1 MKNNLKYFILLW
13 ISQAISGLGSAM
25 TAFGLGLWAFGQKGN
40 AMSMVSLS
48 FFSYMPYVLISFAA
62 GTLADRW
69 KKKGIMLTCDTIAA
83 MGSLTVLALLTAGKL
98 EIWHLYVVNLVI
110 GCMNAFQQPAAMV
123 AVTLLTPRRYY
134 TNISGMQAFSNSV
147 NAILTPSLAA
157 ALMAFGGIRLVLA
170 VDLISFSVAF
180 ITLAWF
186 IRIPEEQVE
195 KEPGKEE
202 ESFWQQCLSGIRYLR
217 QKRAV
222 WNLILFFAL
231 VNLLASMA
239 GNSLMPAMILSRTG
253 NNQKLLGI
261 VSSCL
266 GVGTMAGSLVAAA
279 ARPPKSRKRAIF
291 LSCGL
296 SFLLCDVLWGLG
308 QSWQVWAIAALA
320 GNFPL
325 PILNASLSA
334 VLREKIPVHMQGR
347 AFSTQATFQ
356 FFTIPLGYLAGGVLA
371 DYVFEPFMRGDG
383 WLQQLFVSLVGSGK
397 GSGMAVIFLIT
408 GLAGLL
414 INLAA
419 LKNKTFDE
427 IDT

>member
-98 EIWHLYVVNLVI
+98 QIWHLYLVNLVI
-110 GCMNAFQQPAAMV
+110 GCMNAFQQPASMV
-123 AVTLLTPRRYY
+123 AVTLLTPRKYY

-157 ALMAFGGIRLVLA
+157 ALMALGGIRLVLA
-170 VDLISFSVAF
+170 VDLISFGAAF

-186 IRIPEEQVE
+186 IHIPEEQLE
-195 KEPGKEE
+195 KAGGEA
-202 ESFWQQCLSGIRYLR
+202 ESFLQQCLDGIHYLR
-217 QKRAV
+217 QKRVV
-222 WNLILFFAL
+222 WDLILFFAL
-231 VNLLASMA
+231 VNLLSSMA

-279 ARPPKSRKRAIF
+279 GKPPKSRKRAIF

-308 QSWQVWAIAALA
+308 RSWQVWAVAALA

-347 AFSTQATFQ
+347 AFSVQATFQ
-356 FFTIPLGYLAGGVLA
+356 FFTIPMGYLAGGLLA
-371 DYVFEPFMRGDG
+371 DYVFEPFMGGGSRGKA
-383 WLQQLFVSLVGSGK
+383 LFTPLVGSGK
-397 GSGMAVIFLIT
+397 GSGMALIFLIT
-408 GLAGLL
+408 GLVGLL

-419 LKNKTFDE
+419 LKNKVFDE
-427 IDT
+427 LDT